1 MKRSLRILAIS
12 TLGFVPVSAPVLAEG
27 VAGNYLAARH
37 ASMFS
42 DYSEA
47 AMYYTRLLA
56 ADPANPGLLENA
68 VVAYVALGKIDT
80 AIPIVRQML
89 NIGIDAQVASM
100 VLVADQFKREAFGD
114 LLADLDAGR
123 TVGPLVDGLLR
134 AWAQLGLGNMS
145 EALEAFDAV
154 AASPGLEA
162 FGAYHKALALAT
174 VGDFEG
180 ADKIFS
186 GKENGV
192 LQATR
197 RGVIAHA
204 QVLSQLERNADA
216 IELIKAT
223 FGDAADPGVEALLAR
238 LAADDMLPFD
248 SVKSA
253 TEGAAEVFFGVAGAV
268 SGEAA
273 EGYTLLYSRIS
284 AYLRAEN
291 IDAILLSA
299 GLLEAMERYDLA
311 TEAYNTVP
319 RENDAFHAAELGR
332 AEALRKS
339 GKVEASIEVLNQL
352 TKAYPDLPVIQI
364 TLGDTLRGLER
375 YAEAVTV
382 YDRAIDLLGEPQP
395 SQWFVYYTRGIAY
408 ERTKRWDKAEADL
421 RMALDLNPDQPQ
433 VLNYLGYSFVEQGA
447 NLDEALAMIERA
459 VAARP
464 DDGYIT
470 DSLGWAL
477 FRLGRYEEAV
487 APMERAAE
495 LMPVD
500 PVVNDHLGDAYWV
513 VGRTLEAQFQWR
525 RALSFDPEEEDAVR
539 IRRKLEVGLN
549 AVLKEEGAD
558 PIVTSSSD
566 G

>member
-1 MKRSLRILAIS
+1 MKRSLRILALS
-12 TLGFVPVSAPVLAEG
+12 TLGLVPVSTPVVAEG

-37 ASMFS
+37 ASIFS

-56 ADPANPGLLENA
+56 ADPSNPGLLENA
-68 VVAYVALGKIDT
+68 VMSYVALGKIET
-80 AIPIVRQML
+80 ALPIVRQMQ
-89 NIGIDAQVASM
+89 NKGIDAQIASM
-100 VLVADQFKREAFGD
+100 VLVADQFKREAFD
-114 LLADLDAGR
+114 EVLADLGAGG
-123 TVGPLVDGLLR
+123 TVGPLVDGLVR
-134 AWAQLGLGNMS
+134 AWAQLGLGHMS
-145 EALEAFDAV
+145 EALDAFDAV

-162 FGAYHKALALAT
+162 FGAYHKALALAV

-186 GKENGV
+186 GKENVV

-204 QVLSQLERNADA
+204 EVLSQLERNPAA
-216 IELIKAT
+216 IELMDAA
-223 FGDAADPGVEALLAR
+223 FGDAADPGVEALRAR
-238 LAADDMLPFD
+238 LEAGDMLPFA
-248 SVKSA
+248 SVRSA
-253 TEGAAEVFFGVAGAV
+253 TEGAAEVFYGVAGAV
-268 SGEAA
+268 SSEAS

-284 AYLRAEN
+284 EYLRADN

-311 TEAYNTVP
+311 TETYNKVP
-319 RENDAFHAAELGR
+319 RDSDAFHAAELGR

-339 GKVEASIEVLNQL
+339 GKVEASVEVLNQL
-352 TKAYPDLPVIQI
+352 AKAYPDLPVIQI

-375 YAEAVTV
+375 YADAVTA
-382 YDRAIDLLGEPQP
+382 YDRAIEILGEPQP

-408 ERTKRWDKAEADL
+408 ERTKRWAKAETDL
-421 RMALDLNPDQPQ
+421 RMALTLNPDQPQ
-433 VLNYLGYSFVEQGA
+433 VLNYLGYSFVEQGT
-447 NLDEALAMIERA
+447 NLDEALGMIERA

-470 DSLGWAL
+470 DSLGWVL
-477 FRLGRYEEAV
+477 FRLGRYQDAV
-487 APMERAAE
+487 SPMERAAE

-500 PVVNDHLGDAYWV
+500 PVVNDHLGDVYWA
-513 VGRTLEAQFQWR
+513 VGRSLEAQFQWR
-525 RALSFDPEEEDAVR
+525 RALSFDPEEKDATR

-558 PIVTSSSD
+558 PIAVSSSD